1 MVSQTE
7 DIFYGSQGMFTF
19 SEVGEFTT
27 TSCPKDVYKCNA
39 YKNMYATAAHFNKIP
54 IVALTFLIF
63 RLNKET

>member
-1 MVSQTE
+1 
-7 DIFYGSQGMFTF
+7 MFTI

-27 TSCPKDVYKCNA
+27 TSCPKDDYKCNT

-63 RLNKET
+63 RWNKET